1 MPSVERHLP
10 SIKCTC
16 MGRTCVRQT
25 ASGPPPRHHLRTSEN
40 MKKKKNPVVVMY
52 PPFCPSF
59 PPNTKREAKKIT
71 SVGEGGIESFGTPAH
86 RPRCCHARAAQNKQK
101 NVRRGSRPLFPRFQS
116 KRVCRWGVYSWGGE
130 AKRWQRCEGTRLA
143 VRRQLIQH
151 PLFPFP
157 TIPRRPSSFLWEC
170 FRKRGSPQGGGG
182 CC

>member
-1 MPSVERHLP
+1 
-10 SIKCTC
+10 
-16 MGRTCVRQT
+16 
-25 ASGPPPRHHLRTSEN
+25 
-40 MKKKKNPVVVMY
+40 MY

-71 SVGEGGIESFGTPAH
+71 SVGEGGIENFGTPAH

-170 FRKRGSPQGGGG
+170 FRKRGSPQGGG

>member
-1 MPSVERHLP
+1 
-10 SIKCTC
+10 
-16 MGRTCVRQT
+16 MGRTSNRQQVDHRPATICV
-25 ASGPPPRHHLRTSEN
+25 HLKIW
-40 MKKKKNPVVVMY
+40 KKRKKSRCRNISPLLSIV
-52 PPFCPSF
+52 S
-59 PPNTKREAKKIT
+59 PNTKREAKKIT

-116 KRVCRWGVYSWGGE
+116 KRVCRWGVWSGGK

-170 FRKRGSPQGGGG
+170 FRKRGSLQGGGRWWWWWWG
-182 CC
+182 GE